1 MIVGHHL
8 MTDGFNALTDLLQSF
23 PLLHSSHFIF
33 VPGPLDPW
41 SSGTLPRPAL
51 PSTFSSRLTARIPK
65 ARFVSNPCRL
75 RYFGQEIVIYRE
87 DLMGRMVRGLVGVKE
102 EEGADMKR
110 YVSAIE
116 RFLFMEQLVQT
127 ILDQSHL
134 SPLPQSTRPTLWEYD
149 HALRLYP
156 MPTAVVLA
164 DKYERYELTY
174 EGCHVFNPGRF
185 VSGGGAEGEGGEF
198 EWAMYYPATGRSER
212 R

>member
-1 MIVGHHL
+1 M
-8 MTDGFNALTDLLQSF
+8 
-23 PLLHSSHFIF
+23 
-33 VPGPLDPW
+33 
-41 SSGTLPRPAL
+41 
-51 PSTFSSRLTARIPK
+51 
-65 ARFVSNPCRL
+65 
-75 RYFGQEIVIYRE
+75 
-87 DLMGRMVRGLVGVKE
+87 
-102 EEGADMKR
+102 
-110 YVSAIE
+110 
-116 RFLFMEQLVQT
+116 QT

-174 EGCHVFNPGRF
+174 EGCHVLNPGRF

-212 R
+212 RWVAACVCQLTISALTLE

>member
-1 MIVGHHL
+1 
-8 MTDGFNALTDLLQSF
+8 
-23 PLLHSSHFIF
+23 
-33 VPGPLDPW
+33 
-41 SSGTLPRPAL
+41 
-51 PSTFSSRLTARIPK
+51 
-65 ARFVSNPCRL
+65 
-75 RYFGQEIVIYRE
+75 
-87 DLMGRMVRGLVGVKE
+87 MGRMVRGLVGVKE